1 MMTKIPCVE
10 EHVIRHD
17 DDDRKCLRTYRID
30 NSSCISLDLDK
41 VVMAR
46 TFTGLLEMPDRSSTE
61 TATMVELYMS
71 DSVMV
76 VTLLE
81 AWLANRL
88 GIFGIG
94 G

>member
-10 EHVIRHD
+10 EHVVKYD
-17 DDDRKCLRTYRID
+17 NDNRKCLRTYSID
-30 NSSCISLDLDK
+30 NDSCVSLDLDK

-46 TFTGLLEMPDRSSTE
+46 AFTGYLEKPNKSTE
-61 TATMVELYMS
+61 PATMVELHMS
-71 DSVMV
+71 DSLKV

-88 GIFGIG
+88 GLFGFG